1 MLGSVPNHRPIMR
14 QTARLLT
21 RAGFFLLFVLAPP
34 LDIFRLD
41 LNLGHFILFGQNW
54 TLGLEPF
61 LRGEASSLEAVWAMF
76 WRGLLP
82 LLALVGGGLWLA
94 WKYGRLYCG
103 WLCPH
108 FSAVETINNLMRR
121 ASGKP
126 TLWERQPLPTR
137 RADGGRWVV
146 SRRWWPLVGLAVAG
160 FAFLWALTLLTYLV
174 TPIEVYHNLLA
185 GELTRFQGLFLGA
198 ATLALALE
206 FTLARHLF
214 CRYGCAVGLFQS
226 YAWMANPKALVV
238 GFDTKRAAECA
249 ACFSACDHACPM
261 RLPPRAIK
269 RKMFACTQ
277 CTLCI
282 GACETVQKNNPRGPL
297 LRWVQ
302 GEAARAV
309 SDREPGTRLSQR
321 RRPVVEG

>member
-1 MLGSVPNHRPIMR
+1 MR
-14 QTARLLT
+14 QTLRLLT

-41 LNLGHFILFGQNW
+41 LNLGHFILFGRDW

-61 LRGEASSLEAVWAMF
+61 LRGEAGPLDAVWNML

-82 LLALVGGGLWLA
+82 LLALVAGGLWLA

-108 FSAVETINNLMRR
+108 FSVVETINNLMRR

-126 TLWERQPLPTR
+126 TLWERQPLPAR
-137 RADGGRWVV
+137 RPGGGRLTV
-146 SRRWWPLVGLAVAG
+146 SRRWWPLVGLAVLG

-174 TPIEVYHNLLA
+174 TPAEVYRNLLA
-185 GELTRFQGLFLGA
+185 GEPTRFQGLFLGV
-198 ATLALALE
+198 ATLVLVVE

-226 YAWMANPKALVV
+226 YAWMANRKALVV
-238 GFDTKRAAECA
+238 GFDAGRAGECA
-249 ACFSACDHACPM
+249 DCFAACDHACPM

-282 GACETVQKNNPRGPL
+282 SACEAVQEDNPRGSL

-309 SDREPGTRLSQR
+309 SDREPGMSGLQR
-321 RRPVVEG
+321 RRSAVEG